1 VNKPVL
7 ILAVLA
13 LVLVASVPALTQT
26 VPTNDIE
33 ASPVLATDALQYSGD
48 ASVDPAAP
56 APAPVPAAAPEP
68 APVSTTEPAPAP
80 APAGA
85 TVGCGVLYNDP
96 AATCPVDA
104 NGFITLP
111 DGSTAPVLVRP
122 DGTAFIQ
129 DANGALTLIGQGA
142 SFITSEDATGGAAQD
157 AVQEQPPVDEPVAE
171 PVAEP
176 VVPAL

>member
-1 VNKPVL
+1 MNKPVL
-7 ILAVLA
+7 IVAMLA

-33 ASPVLATDALQYSGD
+33 ASPVQDAEAVQYSGD
-48 ASVDPAAP
+48 ASVDPAAAPTP
-56 APAPVPAAAPEP
+56 A
-68 APVSTTEPAPAP
+68 PAPAP

-85 TVGCGVLYNDP
+85 TVGCGILYNDP

-129 DANGALTLIGQGA
+129 DASGALTLIGQGA
-142 SFITSEDATGGAAQD
+142 SFITGEDAAGVAP
-157 AVQEQPPVDEPVAE
+157 QEQAPVAE
-171 PVAEP
+171 PVAEEPVAEEPVVEPVAEEP